1 MVPRQPLLLEEKKK
15 KRRKRPHN
23 GLLTSRLTHP
33 YRSVHS
39 GLRVSPPNTT
49 LRLLVRFFLFF
60 SPSLSLLPFFKF
72 HPNPDISIPR
82 VQRFSNYPPRYFDLQ
97 EGSLRCPGDTN
108 VNSEHPTERE
118 QGRRPCCTPGA
129 FVVGDLSV
137 GFFSLFLFFFFC
149 FFFLTLTHCWLHIL
163 RACCC
168 YSSSTGKWGTV

>member
-1 MVPRQPLLLEEKKK
+1 MRGWYPQTTSPLRRGK
-15 KRRKRPHN
+15 KRKKRLHK

-39 GLRVSPPNTT
+39 GLRVSPRNTT

-60 SPSLSLLPFFKF
+60 LSLSSFHFFKF

-82 VQRFSNYPPRYFDLQ
+82 VQRFSNYTPRYFDLQ

-118 QGRRPCCTPGA
+118 QGRRPCCTQGA

-137 GFFSLFLFFFFC
+137 GFLSSFFLAPPPFFFF
-149 FFFLTLTHCWLHIL
+149 FLSFPL
-163 RACCC
+163 
-168 YSSSTGKWGTV
+168 